1 MKNYFKKH
9 LNVSIL
15 LILSSCLTL
24 YANNIYKLPEKID
37 FAGSTVPLEIFDV
50 RNRIEIVFNNL
61 IYDRRG
67 YMQSIINKQ
76 KNQMSIAENIL
87 GKFGLDPDFA
97 YVIPVESNFN
107 SRATSPSK
115 ASGPWQLMPAT
126 ARMYGLRV
134 DSQVN
139 ERNLIDRSSRAS
151 AEHLA
156 HLMNIFDNN
165 VFLVLAAFNNGER
178 NVVSMLKSQN
188 SKDFWSCISNSETD
202 LYVPKI
208 IAYKIILSDP
218 QKYGFQLPTMIK
230 RPIYESCMISLGG
243 EDLPYKKITE
253 FLNISFREFYDVNPH
268 LKYNSYKLE
277 SSIPKFTALEIL
289 VPQYSKENLLSSL
302 RNNGY
307 LTSDNI
313 AFNDS
318 SDNAPT
324 ISEKYTV
331 ENSDNIESIA
341 FRYGISW
348 KKIAELNDL
357 EIVTM
362 SSGTETAKIYPG
374 QKLIINR

>member
-1 MKNYFKKH
+1 MKNY
-9 LNVSIL
+9 LNKNLSISIL
-15 LILSSCLTL
+15 IILSSCLTL
-24 YANNIYKLPEKID
+24 YAEIAYKLPEKID

-50 RNRIEIVFNNL
+50 QNRIEIVFNNL

-76 KNQMSIAENIL
+76 HDYIPIAQEIL
-87 GKFGLDPDFA
+87 GKFALDPDFA
-97 YVIPVESNFN
+97 YIIPVESSFN
-107 SRATSPSK
+107 LRATSPSK

-139 ERNLIDRSSRAS
+139 ERNLIDRSSSAS

-156 HLMNIFDNN
+156 HLMNIFDND

-178 NVVSMLKSQN
+178 NVVSMLESQN
-188 SKDFWSCISNSETD
+188 SKNFWNCISNSETD

-218 QKYGFQLPTMIK
+218 QKYGFQPSPVLK
-230 RPIYESCMISLGG
+230 KAVYESCMVSLGAK
-243 EDLPYKKITE
+243 DLSFEEIAK
-253 FLNISFREFYDVNPH
+253 FLNINFREFYNANPH
-268 LKYNSYKLE
+268 LRYNSYKSE
-277 SSIPKFTALEIL
+277 SYISKFTALEIL
-289 VPQYSKENLLSSL
+289 IPPNSKENLLSSL

-307 LTSDNI
+307 LSSDNI
-313 AFNDS
+313 AFKDS
-318 SDNAPT
+318 AYNT
-324 ISEKYTV
+324 HTVSERYTV
-331 ENSDNIESIA
+331 ENTDNIESIA

-348 KKIAELNDL
+348 KEIAELNDL

-374 QKLIINR
+374 QELIINR

>member
-24 YANNIYKLPEKID
+24 YANNIYKLPEKIG

-50 RNRIEIVFNNL
+50 KNRIEIVFNNL

-76 KNQMSIAENIL
+76 NNQMPIAEDIL

-97 YVIPVESNFN
+97 YIIPVESNFN

-218 QKYGFQLPTMIK
+218 QRYGFQLPTMIE

-243 EDLPYKKITE
+243 EDLPFKKITE

-318 SDNAPT
+318 SNNVPA

>member
-9 LNVSIL
+9 LSVSIL

>member
-1 MKNYFKKH
+1 M
-9 LNVSIL
+9 
-15 LILSSCLTL
+15 
-24 YANNIYKLPEKID
+24 D
-37 FAGSTVPLEIFDV
+37 
-50 RNRIEIVFNNL
+50 
-61 IYDRRG
+61 
-67 YMQSIINKQ
+67 
-76 KNQMSIAENIL
+76 
-87 GKFGLDPDFA
+87 
-97 YVIPVESNFN
+97 N
-107 SRATSPSK
+107 S
-115 ASGPWQLMPAT
+115 
-126 ARMYGLRV
+126 
-134 DSQVN
+134 
-139 ERNLIDRSSRAS
+139 
-151 AEHLA
+151 EHLA

-218 QKYGFQLPTMIK
+218 QRYGFQLSPMIK
-230 RPIYESCMISLGG
+230 RPIYESCVISLGG
-243 EDLPYKKITE
+243 EDLPFKKITE
-253 FLNISFREFYDVNPH
+253 FLNISFREFYNVNPH

-318 SDNAPT
+318 SDNVLT
-324 ISEKYTV
+324 ISEKYIV

-362 SSGTETAKIYPG
+362 SSGAETAKIYPG